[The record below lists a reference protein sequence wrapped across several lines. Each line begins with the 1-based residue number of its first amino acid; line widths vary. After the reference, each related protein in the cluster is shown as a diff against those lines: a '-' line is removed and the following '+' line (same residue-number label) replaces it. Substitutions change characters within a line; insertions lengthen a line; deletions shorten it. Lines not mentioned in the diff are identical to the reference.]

1 MDAPAE
7 YPQHI
12 YYPDGYRTSVATS
25 AARAHMPPGWDR
37 LVNGPFPGI
46 DLSKIPWEPRYGPF
60 APEDQWRQYGGFLPP
75 RTMLCSRGALV
86 ILCTALLFCNACA
99 TQVLHQA
106 GGIDPGAT
114 RAQVREILGNPQDRQ
129 FRGSQ
134 EAWQYCQTGLVNDTF
149 VVVWFVDATV
159 QA

>member
-1 MDAPAE
+1 M
-7 YPQHI
+7 PQ
-12 YYPDGYRTSVATS
+12 PRSVRNLALHVYS
-25 AARAHMPPGWDR
+25 AA
-37 LVNGPFPGI
+37 V
-46 DLSKIPWEPRYGPF
+46 Y
-60 APEDQWRQYGGFLPP
+60 RQRVASLTLPP

-149 VVVWFVDATV
+149 VVVWFVDGTV
-159 QA
+159 TGMTSYKDSVGDIGLCSSHFKSIRWEDAPTVTIEMRQR